1 MPLAKELPC
10 PAVFDDVCDHPET
23 CDCRNCSRMHHET
36 TASGSTNMSERR
48 QSVFNTKEHIPA
60 QVPYE
65 PDEHPFAPHEKPLT
79 GFQRQLLEEMRRMS
93 GIMEKVAKRLSG
105 DLEEDKPASTS
116 CPAGLAECEHPAYIG
131 RCDLC
136 PANTGD
142 KEEKVFECPV
152 TLNPC
157 EHPEIYCCAD
167 CKIAQDDVEKERKEQ
182 KDNEVLW
189 HLVDG
194 SAGQVKDPIAG
205 DIVWV
210 ASKSVHRPCI
220 GLGLPMIVPGKII
233 RVDKARGRYQV
244 VVFSPYDQLGKDYK
258 PEFLECTYTYGL
270 SELFPS
276 MEACVKHYTDVIQH
290 YAERNAWE
298 LRKHLGKESI
308 DGINDKLWSYLDN
321 QDCVKRGEP
330 ETTK

>member
-1 MPLAKELPC
+1 MLNNK
-10 PAVFDDVCDHPET
+10 
-23 CDCRNCSRMHHET
+23 
-36 TASGSTNMSERR
+36 
-48 QSVFNTKEHIPA
+48 QHIPA

-65 PDEHPFAPHEKPLT
+65 PDEPPFAPHEKPLT
-79 GFQRQLLEEMRRMS
+79 SFQQQLLDEMRKMS
-93 GIMEKVAKRLSG
+93 GIMEKFAKYLAK
-105 DLEEDKPASTS
+105 EPQEDDQTG
-116 CPAGLAECEHPAYIG
+116 CPAGLKECEHPAYIG

-182 KDNEVLW
+182 KDEEVLW

-194 SAGQVKDPIAG
+194 SAGQVKNPIAG

-210 ASKSVHRPCI
+210 ASQTVHRPCI
-220 GLGLPMIVPGKII
+220 GLGLPMIVPGII
-233 RVDKARGRYQV
+233 DWVDWMNGGCRCHVR
-244 VVFSPYDQLGKDYK
+244 VFSPYDQLDKEYK
-258 PEFLECTYTYGL
+258 PEFLECTYTYEL
-270 SELFPS
+270 AELFPS
-276 MEACVKHYTDVIQH
+276 METCVKHYIDVIQH

-298 LRKHLGKESI
+298 LRKHLGKEGI
-308 DGINDKLWSYLDN
+308 DGINDKLWAYLDN
-321 QDCVKRGEP
+321 QPCVKRGEKLAKP
-330 ETTK
+330 IIKGDNNGTH